1 MTKGEAASATPASAT
16 PASAPQATAGT
27 TAPPGLRAH
36 PPEVSAARARR
47 WGAFYYAEQVLR
59 VMKGYG
65 WTIVM
70 YGVGQPV
77 AYLFAM
83 GVGLATLVEANGAG
97 VFGGVSYLTFIAPAL
112 LISAAVMTAA
122 NEFTFPVMDGFKWR
136 RVYYGPHASPLTP
149 EQIAGGQVIAVSI
162 RFLLQSAIYF
172 AVVALFGAAPGA
184 WAWVSILIATLA
196 GLSFGLPLMAYAA
209 SIREDKGQFAMVMRF
224 IVMPLFL
231 FSGTFFPLDTLPLAV
246 RWIGWI
252 SPIWHGTELG
262 RVVSYGYEEEPWLTI
277 VHLVFL
283 LGLAAAGWVLTKR
296 RFARRMAS

>member
-1 MTKGEAASATPASAT
+1 LTEQIQTTPAAPGASAR
-16 PASAPQATAGT
+16 
-27 TAPPGLRAH
+27 RAH
-36 PPEVSAARARR
+36 SPAVSAARARR

-65 WTIVM
+65 WTIIM

-83 GVGLATLVEANGAG
+83 GVGLATLVDTNSAAA
-97 VFGGVSYLTFIAPAL
+97 FGGVSYLTFIAPAL

-149 EQIAGGQVIAVSI
+149 EQIAAGQIIAVTV
-162 RFLLQSAIYF
+162 RFLLQSGIYF
-172 AVVALFGAAPGA
+172 AVVALFGAAPGG
-184 WAWVSILIATLA
+184 WGWVSILIATLA

-209 SIREDKGQFAMVMRF
+209 TIKNDKGQFAMVMRF

-231 FSGTFFPLDTLPLAV
+231 FSGTFFPLDTLPLGV

-262 RVVSYGYEEEPWLTI
+262 RVVTYGYAEAPWLSAI
-277 VHLVFL
+277 HV
-283 LGLAAAGWVLTKR
+283 AVLTALGVLGWILTR
-296 RFARRMAS
+296 RQFAARMGS

>member
-1 MTKGEAASATPASAT
+1 MTKKADLAEHAPAGKPGSGAAP
-16 PASAPQATAGT
+16 
-27 TAPPGLRAH
+27 LCAH
-36 PPEVSAARARR
+36 SPEVSAARARQ

-83 GVGLATLVEANGAG
+83 GVGLATLVDTNTTSI
-97 VFGGVSYLTFIAPAL
+97 FGGVSYLTFIAPAL

-122 NEFTFPVMDGFKWR
+122 NEFTFPVLDGFKWR

-149 EQIAGGQVIAVSI
+149 QQIALGQIIAITV
-162 RFLLQSAIYF
+162 RFLLQSGLYF
-172 AVVALFGAAPGA
+172 VVVTLFGASPGG
-184 WAWVSILIATLA
+184 WGWVSILVATLA
-196 GLSFGLPLMAYAA
+196 GLSFGLPLMAYSAT
-209 SIREDKGQFAMVMRF
+209 IKDDKGQFAMVMRF

-262 RVVSYGYEEEPWLTI
+262 RVFSYGYEESPLLTV
-277 VHLVFL
+277 VHVVFL
-283 LGLAAAGWVLTKR
+283 LALTVLGWVLTR
-296 RFARRMAS
+296 RQFAKRMAS

>member
-1 MTKGEAASATPASAT
+1 MTEQSAPSLADAGGRGSAASAT
-16 PASAPQATAGT
+16 
-27 TAPPGLRAH
+27 LRAH
-36 PPEVSAARARR
+36 SPAVSAARARR
-47 WGAFYYAEQVLR
+47 WGSFYYAEQVLR

-83 GVGLATLVEANGAG
+83 GVGLATLVDTGSASA
-97 VFGGVSYLTFIAPAL
+97 FGGVSYLAFIAPAL

-149 EQIAGGQVIAVSI
+149 EQIATGHIMAVTL
-162 RFLLQSAIYF
+162 RFLLQSTIYF
-172 AVVALFGAAPGA
+172 VVVALFGASPSG
-184 WAWVSILIATLA
+184 WGWVSVLVATLA

-209 SIREDKGQFAMVMRF
+209 SVKEDKGQFAMVMRF

-231 FSGTFFPLDTLPLAV
+231 FSGTFFPLDSLPLVV

-262 RVVSYGYEEEPWLTI
+262 RVFSYGYGESPLLTI
-277 VHLVFL
+277 LHLVFL
-283 LGLAAAGWVLTKR
+283 VGLAIAGWMLTKR
-296 RFARRMAS
+296 QFVRRLGQ

>member
-1 MTKGEAASATPASAT
+1 MTSPE
-16 PASAPQATAGT
+16 
-27 TAPPGLRAH
+27 TAPALRAH
-36 PPEVSAARARR
+36 SPAVSAARARR

-83 GVGLATLVEANGAG
+83 GVGLATLVDTNSTT

-149 EQIAGGQVIAVSI
+149 EQIAAGQVIAVTI
-162 RFLLQSAIYF
+162 RFVLQSAIYF
-172 AVVALFGAAPGA
+172 GVVALFGASPGA
-184 WAWVSILIATLA
+184 WGWVSILVATLA

-209 SIREDKGQFAMVMRF
+209 TVTTDKGQFAMVMRF

-246 RWIGWI
+246 RWVGWI

-262 RVVSYGYEEEPWLTI
+262 RVFSYGYEEAPLLTV
-277 VHLVFL
+277 VHVVFL
-283 LGLAAAGWVLTKR
+283 VGLAVVGWVLTR
-296 RFARRMAS
+296 RLFAKRMAS

>member
-1 MTKGEAASATPASAT
+1 MTSPETAAAPA
-16 PASAPQATAGT
+16 
-27 TAPPGLRAH
+27 LRAH
-36 PPEVSAARARR
+36 SPAVSADRARR

-83 GVGLATLVEANGAG
+83 GVGLATLVDTNSTT

-149 EQIAGGQVIAVSI
+149 EQIAAGQILAVTI
-162 RFLLQSAIYF
+162 RFVLQSAIYF
-172 AVVALFGAAPGA
+172 GVVALFGASPGPGA
-184 WAWVSILIATLA
+184 
-196 GLSFGLPLMAYAA
+196 G
-209 SIREDKGQFAMVMRF
+209 
-224 IVMPLFL
+224 
-231 FSGTFFPLDTLPLAV
+231 
-246 RWIGWI
+246 
-252 SPIWHGTELG
+252 SPSWWP
-262 RVVSYGYEEEPWLTI
+262 PWR
-277 VHLVFL
+277 
-283 LGLAAAGWVLTKR
+283 GCPSACR
-296 RFARRMAS
+296 

>member
-1 MTKGEAASATPASAT
+1 MTEQPSPSVAD
-16 PASAPQATAGT
+16 AGGRG
-27 TAPPGLRAH
+27 PSVLRAH
-36 PPEVSAARARR
+36 SPVVSAARARR

-59 VMKGYG
+59 VMKSYG

-83 GVGLATLVEANGAG
+83 GVGLATLVDTSSEG
-97 VFGGVSYLTFIAPAL
+97 VFGGVSYLAFIAPAL

-149 EQIAGGQVIAVSI
+149 EQIAAGHIMAVTL

-172 AVVALFGAAPGA
+172 AVVALFGASPSG
-184 WAWVSILIATLA
+184 WGWVSVLVATLA

-209 SIREDKGQFAMVMRF
+209 SIKEDKGQFAMVMRF
-224 IVMPLFL
+224 IVTPLFL
-231 FSGTFFPLDTLPLAV
+231 FSGTFFPLDSLPLVV

-262 RVVSYGYEEEPWLTI
+262 RVFSYGYDESPLLTI
-277 VHLVFL
+277 LHIVFL
-283 LGLAAAGWVLTKR
+283 VGLAVAGWQLTKR
-296 RFARRMAS
+296 QFVRRLGQ

>member
-1 MTKGEAASATPASAT
+1 MTNPE
-16 PASAPQATAGT
+16 T
-27 TAPPGLRAH
+27 TAAPALRAH
-36 PPEVSAARARR
+36 PPAVSAARARR

-83 GVGLATLVEANGAG
+83 GVGLATLVDTNSTT
-97 VFGGVSYLTFIAPAL
+97 VFGGVSYLTFISPAL

-149 EQIAGGQVIAVSI
+149 EQIAAGQVIAVTV
-162 RFLLQSAIYF
+162 RFVLQSAIYF
-172 AVVALFGAAPGA
+172 GVVVLFGASPGA
-184 WAWVSILIATLA
+184 WGWVSILVATLA

-209 SIREDKGQFAMVMRF
+209 TVTTDKGQFAMVMRF

-231 FSGTFFPLDTLPLAV
+231 FSGTFFPLDTLPMAV

-262 RVVSYGYEEEPWLTI
+262 RVFSYGYEEAPLLT
-277 VHLVFL
+277 VAHVVFL
-283 LGLAAAGWVLTKR
+283 VGLAVIGWVLSR
-296 RFARRMAS
+296 RLFAKRMAS

>member
-1 MTKGEAASATPASAT
+1 MTEHAAPSVADAGGRGAAGPAA
-16 PASAPQATAGT
+16 
-27 TAPPGLRAH
+27 LRAH
-36 PPEVSAARARR
+36 SPAVSAARARR
-47 WGAFYYAEQVLR
+47 WGSFYYAEQVLR

-83 GVGLATLVEANGAG
+83 GVGLATLVDTSSAAA
-97 VFGGVSYLTFIAPAL
+97 FGGVSYLAFIAPAL

-149 EQIAGGQVIAVSI
+149 EQIASGHIMAVTL

-172 AVVALFGAAPGA
+172 VVVALFGASPSG
-184 WAWVSILIATLA
+184 WGWVSILVATLA

-209 SIREDKGQFAMVMRF
+209 SIKEDKGQFAMVMRF
-224 IVMPLFL
+224 VVTPLFL
-231 FSGTFFPLDTLPLAV
+231 FPEPFPARQPAPRGAVDRLDIPDLA
-246 RWIGWI
+246 RHRTG
-252 SPIWHGTELG
+252 PRLQL
-262 RVVSYGYEEEPWLTI
+262 WL
-277 VHLVFL
+277 
-283 LGLAAAGWVLTKR
+283 
-296 RFARRMAS
+296 

>member
-1 MTKGEAASATPASAT
+1 MTRNAGLPEQPAATGPAAGPATG
-16 PASAPQATAGT
+16 ATAPD
-27 TAPPGLRAH
+27 ALRAH
-36 PPEVSAARARR
+36 SPEVSAARARR
-47 WGAFYYAEQVLR
+47 WGSLYFAEHVLR
-59 VMKGYG
+59 VMKSYG

-70 YGVGQPV
+70 SGVGQPV

-83 GVGLATLVEANGAG
+83 GVGLATLVDTNSEAA
-97 VFGGVSYLTFIAPAL
+97 FGGVSYLTFIAPAL

-149 EQIAGGQVIAVSI
+149 EQIALGQVIAVTV
-162 RFLLQSAIYF
+162 RFLVQSAIYF
-172 AVVALFGAAPGA
+172 VVVALFGAAPSG
-184 WAWVSILIATLA
+184 WGWVSILVACLA
-196 GLSFGLPLMAYAA
+196 GLAFGLPLMAYAA
-209 SIREDKGQFAMVMRF
+209 SIKNDKGQFAMVMRF

-262 RVVSYGYEEEPWLTI
+262 RVFSYGYQEPPLLTI
-277 VHLVFL
+277 THLVFL
-283 LGLAAAGWVLTKR
+283 LVLTVVGWVLTKR
-296 RFARRMAS
+296 QFIKRMGG

>member
-1 MTKGEAASATPASAT
+1 MTGRAH
-16 PASAPQATAGT
+16 APQ
-27 TAPPGLRAH
+27 
-36 PPEVSAARARR
+36 VSAARARR

-83 GVGLATLVEANGAG
+83 GVGLATLVDSNSAAA
-97 VFGGVSYLTFIAPAL
+97 FGGVSYLTFIAPAL

-149 EQIAGGQVIAVSI
+149 EQIAAGQIIAVTV
-162 RFLLQSAIYF
+162 RFVLQSAIYF
-172 AVVALFGAAPGA
+172 GVVTLFGASPSGRG
-184 WAWVSILIATLA
+184 WVSIFIATLA
-196 GLSFGLPLMAYAA
+196 GLAFGLPLMAYAA
-209 SIREDKGQFAMVMRF
+209 RIKEDKGQFAMVMRF

-231 FSGTFFPLDTLPLAV
+231 FSGTFFPLDTLPLGV
-246 RWIGWI
+246 RWVGWI

-262 RVVSYGYEEEPWLTI
+262 RVVSYGYPEPAWLSA
-277 VHLVFL
+277 VHLIVL
-283 LGLAAAGWVLTKR
+283 AGLTVLGWVLTRRQFAKR
-296 RFARRMAS
+296 MGA

>member
-1 MTKGEAASATPASAT
+1 MTKKAELTKSEPLTV
-16 PASAPQATAGT
+16 QAGT
-27 TAPPGLRAH
+27 TAAPALRAH
-36 PPEVSAARARR
+36 SPAVSAARARR
-47 WGAFYYAEQVLR
+47 WGAFFYAEQVLR

-83 GVGLATLVEANGAG
+83 GVGLATLVQANGAG

-122 NEFTFPVMDGFKWR
+122 NEFSFPVMDGFKWR

-149 EQIAGGQVIAVSI
+149 AQIAGGHIIAVTL

-172 AVVALFGAAPGA
+172 AVVALFGASPGE
-184 WAWVSILIATLA
+184 WGWVSILIATLA

-209 SIREDKGQFAMVMRF
+209 TIKEDRGQFAMVMRF

-231 FSGTFFPLDTLPLAV
+231 FSGTFFPLDTLPLGV

-277 VHLVFL
+277 VHVVFL
-283 LGLAAAGWVLTKR
+283 LVLAAAGWILTKR
-296 RFARRMAS
+296 QFAKRMAS

>member
-1 MTKGEAASATPASAT
+1 LTEQPAPSVAGGRG
-16 PASAPQATAGT
+16 PAVPAV
-27 TAPPGLRAH
+27 LRAH
-36 PPEVSAARARR
+36 SPAVSAARARR
-47 WGAFYYAEQVLR
+47 WGSFYYAEQVLR
-59 VMKGYG
+59 VMKSYG

-83 GVGLATLVEANGAG
+83 GVGLATLVDTSGGG
-97 VFGGVSYLTFIAPAL
+97 VFGGVSYLAFIAPAL

-149 EQIAGGQVIAVSI
+149 EQIAAGHIMAVTL

-172 AVVALFGAAPGA
+172 AVVALFGASPSG
-184 WAWVSILIATLA
+184 WGWVSVLVATLA

-209 SIREDKGQFAMVMRF
+209 SIKDDKGQFAMVMRF
-224 IVMPLFL
+224 IVTPLFL
-231 FSGTFFPLDTLPLAV
+231 FSGTFFPLDTLPLVV

-262 RVVSYGYEEEPWLTI
+262 RVFSYGYEEPPLLTI
-277 VHLVFL
+277 LHLVFL
-283 LGLAAAGWVLTKR
+283 VGLAVAGWMLTKR
-296 RFARRMAS
+296 QFVRRLGQ